1 MSLKKLCE
9 KLQSFFICH
18 SFCHE
23 NKNKLRYDTG
33 IRSNKEK
40 MSMTDGK
47 DKEVYFQSS
56 FNEPGALSEKQINVK
71 GYAGC
76 KAVEIEL
83 EIDSPY
89 MWMFKAEHLEKM
101 QMDAIYKDTN
111 TNHEIIKVEFDLQY
125 AYEVLGLL
133 DCLWGADSRP
143 AIKTIQENAKAWWE
157 KFDAELIRI
166 SHDALTFKCRE
177 LIDGEIDMLFNEIQE
192 LNAESNWRGGFDK
205 LREIIKEKKIFSI
218 WWD

>member
-1 MSLKKLCE
+1 M
-9 KLQSFFICH
+9 
-18 SFCHE
+18 
-23 NKNKLRYDTG
+23 YDIG
-33 IRSNKEK
+33 IRLNKEK
-40 MSMTDGK
+40 MPMTDEK
-47 DKEVYFQSS
+47 DKEVYFPSS
-56 FNEPGALSEKQINVK
+56 FNEPRALLEKQINLK
-71 GYAGC
+71 RYSDS

-89 MWMFKAEHLEKM
+89 MWMFKAEHLGKN
-101 QMDAIYKDTN
+101 ANGGYIYKDIN
-111 TNHEIIKVEFDLQY
+111 TNHEIIKAEFDLQY

-166 SHDALTFKCRE
+166 SHDALTFKCRK
-177 LIDGEIDMLFNEIQE
+177 LTDGEIDMLFNEIQE
-192 LNAESNWRGGFDK
+192 LNAESNWRGGFNK
-205 LREIIKEKKIFSI
+205 LREIIKKKKIFSI